1 MGSRRED
8 REQDFGTVSRD
19 PAQGQAV
26 QRSGRLAAT
35 LAVLGAPLAVAVEI
49 VTIPGWRLIR
59 AAQVVGFELGAAE
72 DRLSTSRARQQRA
85 QLLADALG
93 VGLQRFSPR
102 KQVPLEIVCLGN
114 TGKMEEGWPATGV
127 RHRQRL

>member
-72 DRLSTSRARQQRA
+72 DRLSTSRAR
-85 QLLADALG
+85 LLCVLLLVVVFG
-93 VGLQRFSPR
+93 VGLFCFF
-102 KQVPLEIVCLGN
+102 L
-114 TGKMEEGWPATGV
+114 
-127 RHRQRL
+127 